1 MYSPKLELLDYQ
13 IAIDRQIQQ
22 EPERMEYNTAFFT
35 GHRKIHA
42 NTLLKINQ
50 LIDLAI
56 EQGVTEFWS
65 GMAFGTDLLAAEI
78 LTERKLFW
86 KAITPCPYQCIKW
99 SRPDQ
104 DAYWRLLRSAVDV
117 IRMSE
122 NYTPTCM
129 MERNAYMVKNADLC
143 LSVWD
148 GRREGG
154 TFHTLQM
161 ARKANK
167 LIFQFNPKTDEFSI
181 LEPPN
186 QLSLF

>member
-1 MYSPKLELLDYQ
+1 MDYQ
-13 IAIDRQIQQ
+13 IAIDREINQ
-22 EPERMEYNTAFFT
+22 EPENMEYHTAFFT
-35 GHRKIHA
+35 GHRNINDIRGKI
-42 NTLLKINQ
+42 LR
-50 LIDLAI
+50 LIHLAMR
-56 EQGVTEFWS
+56 QGVREFWS

-78 LTERKLFW
+78 LVERGVRW
-86 KAITPCPYQCIKW
+86 KAIIPCPHQSIKW
-99 SRPDQ
+99 SQTDQ
-104 DAYWRLLRSAVDV
+104 DKYQNLIENA
-117 IRMSE
+117 SE
-122 NYTPTCM
+122 RILISKQYTPTCM

-143 LSVWD
+143 LAIWD

-154 TFHTLQM
+154 TFHTIQM